1 MKRALVSS
9 AVRTD
14 FVERHFSTCDF
25 SISLY
30 NFIRRLIQEGES
42 MTSTLEKL
50 QKLFLANFDY
60 KIEDLTAATTLEYL
74 GLDSLDMI
82 KFMFEIE
89 NEFNIRI
96 ADREFKIT
104 TIQDMVDA
112 LDRLILEQHSE
123 QEIGSSSHQIELL
136 ST

>member
-1 MKRALVSS
+1 MS
-9 AVRTD
+9 
-14 FVERHFSTCDF
+14 
-25 SISLY
+25 
-30 NFIRRLIQEGES
+30 
-42 MTSTLEKL
+42 STLERL

-60 KIEDLTAATTLEYL
+60 KIEDLTATTTLDYL

-96 ADREFKIT
+96 VDREFKIT